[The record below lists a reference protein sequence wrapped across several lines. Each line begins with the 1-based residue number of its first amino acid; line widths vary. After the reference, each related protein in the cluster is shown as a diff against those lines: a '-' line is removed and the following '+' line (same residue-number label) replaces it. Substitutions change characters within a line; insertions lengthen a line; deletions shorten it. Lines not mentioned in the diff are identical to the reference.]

1 MRRLDGKSAF
11 MFYCDGPRNY
21 GHTLKISFVEQPE
34 GSDISE
40 LIDQIEAS
48 LDAIPYLKWKLAFPP
63 FGINH
68 PYWIQD
74 LDFKLSNHVTHV
86 ACPRPGDKTA
96 LCKLISRL
104 YAQTLD
110 STRPL
115 WKSWI
120 IEGLEDNR
128 VAFVTMLHHA
138 YTDGVG
144 FSNLLTSVMSSDTLP
159 TITSEEMGVDSCK
172 NPSRA
177 WMFFDSLVKLPA
189 VIFDALFSVVQGSL
203 KVLRVKKSYVKSGKP
218 LPPEPKAAP
227 PSPLNIALTAGRTF
241 YYESVDLAEFKS
253 VCEFND
259 ATINELFLAIVT
271 GTIRRYYLQRGIS
284 PEQPLVAGGA
294 INTRSE
300 AEAKSIMGNY
310 VATAYNSLPI
320 QVDDPAERLALVK
333 KSSKIMKDYA
343 RDSSSAG
350 VIGLVSILPPAASDL
365 IKWLVKKNQ
374 GNVKIAGNLGLS
386 NVPGPT
392 RPIVLPDGKTK
403 IVDWLSCGQIHFNH
417 GLLMTAWSYVDK
429 LNIMIMADDTVV
441 PDGEQ
446 FMTHV
451 NDALN
456 DYRQK

>member
-40 LIDQIEAS
+40 LIGQIEAS

-63 FGINH
+63 LGINH

-86 ACPRPGDKTA
+86 ACPRPGDKKA
-96 LCKLISRL
+96 LCKLISSL

-144 FSNLLTSVMSSDTLP
+144 FSNLLTTVMSSDSLP
-159 TITSEEMGVDSCK
+159 SVTSEEMGVDSRK
-172 NPSRA
+172 NPSRT
-177 WMFFDSLVKLPA
+177 WMFLDSLIKLPA
-189 VIFDALFSVVQGSL
+189 VIFSALFSVIAGSL
-203 KVLRVKKSYVKSGKP
+203 KVRRVKRSYIESGKP
-218 LPPEPKAAP
+218 LPPEAKSAP

-253 VCEFND
+253 VSKLND
-259 ATINELFLAIVT
+259 ATVNELFLAVVT
-271 GTIRRYYLQRGIS
+271 GTIRRYYQQRGIN
-284 PEQPLVAGGA
+284 PEEPLVAGGA
-294 INTRSE
+294 INTRTE
-300 AEAKSIMGNY
+300 EQAREIMGNY
-310 VATAYNSLPI
+310 VANSYNSLPI
-320 QVDDPAERLALVK
+320 EIDDPAERLALVK
-333 KSSKIMKDYA
+333 QSSQTMKDFA
-343 RDSSSAG
+343 RDASG
-350 VIGLVSILPPAASDL
+350 GGLVGLVSILPPAASDL
-365 IKWLVKKNQ
+365 IKWLVRKNQ
-374 GNVKIAGNLGLS
+374 GNVKLAGNLGLS

-392 RPIVLPDGKTK
+392 EPIILPDGKTK

-429 LNIMIMADDTVV
+429 LNIMIMADETVV

-451 NDALN
+451 KDAIS
-456 DYRQK
+456 DYR